1 MYLRLAIALVAT
13 IVLMGAGWKC
23 YVAGQQA
30 VQARWDQEKLVTLRA
45 QQAKQQADQATAD
58 RIATQVAKSAA
69 RDRVVYRTIT
79 REAAHVPNDCPV
91 PGLVR
96 VLHDA
101 AAAGE
106 MPDTGAAGA
115 DAPAVSAQ
123 ALVEAVSDNYQA
135 CRDDQ
140 RRLAALQQLIRNFN
154 GQEAP
159 EWDDLPRDEHT
170 K

>member
-1 MYLRLAIALVAT
+1 MYLRLAIAA
-13 IVLMGAGWKC
+13 VLAVLLAAGGWKC
-23 YVAGQQA
+23 YVMGKQT
-30 VQARWDQEKLVTLRA
+30 VQAAWDQEKLATLQA

-79 REAAHVPNDCPV
+79 REVAHVPNDCPV
-91 PGLVR
+91 PGVVR

-106 MPDTGAAGA
+106 MPDTGPARA

-123 ALVEAVSDNYQA
+123 ALTETVIDNYEA

-140 RRLAALQQLIRNFN
+140 RRLAALQEIIRQYN
-154 GQEAP
+154 GE
-159 EWDDLPRDEHT
+159 
-170 K
+170 